1 MPAPPSSSCAVP
13 DDVPAG
19 ARNSARRPL
28 PLPLPLP
35 LPPPPP
41 PVFVR

>member
-1 MPAPPSSSCAVP
+1 MPAAPSSACA
-13 DDVPAG
+13 VPAG

-41 PVFVR
+41 PPVFVR